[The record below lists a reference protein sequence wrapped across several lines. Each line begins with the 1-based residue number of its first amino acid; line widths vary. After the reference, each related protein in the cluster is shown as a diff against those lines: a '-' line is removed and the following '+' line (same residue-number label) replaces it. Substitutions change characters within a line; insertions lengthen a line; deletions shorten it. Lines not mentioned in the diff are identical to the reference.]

1 VNQTREQVIRCCVHP
16 LHDLWVQHQANV
28 EFEITAVVFKSKT
41 MSPYKVTLG
50 FEPTCPSTATFD
62 DIEPNRTSREQVK
75 ILVEL
80 HTFAHEFV
88 KAAQVHMHE
97 SINRHRSPLPLRV
110 GDKFKLKSA
119 NLRYNHV
126 LNYATATLD
135 YYFSLRKRFLRL
147 RFGLSY
153 PLEYGSTMLYMLA
166 Y

>member
-1 VNQTREQVIRCCVHP
+1 
-16 LHDLWVQHQANV
+16 
-28 EFEITAVVFKSKT
+28 
-41 MSPYKVTLG
+41 MSPFKVTLG
-50 FEPTCPSTATFD
+50 FEPTFPSTATFD

-80 HTFAHEFV
+80 HIFADECV

-97 SINRHRSPLPLRV
+97 YVNRHRSPLSLRD
-110 GDKFKLKSA
+110 GDKFKLKAA

-126 LNYATATLD
+126 LNYETATLD
-135 YYFSLRKRFLRL
+135 SYFSLRKRFPRL
-147 RFGLSY
+147 RFGFSY